1 MSEERACSI
10 LKISVVFSSII
21 LSEND
26 DLLFPEKKKNTIF
39 LKSFASVF
47 RVKCQRFLILIAKT
61 EILRT
66 SVAKVLPIAV
76 TNKLFYN
83 F

>member
-26 DLLFPEKKKNTIF
+26 DLLFPEKKNTIF